1 MKEKFSSDLI
11 RSKYT
16 LREVSIFGVFLV
28 RIFPHSKYLS
38 VFSLNGGKDAPEN
51 CPFSR
56 KVIKLLVN
64 FESVIIAAKPQ
75 MYKYH

>member
-16 LREVSIFGVFLV
+16 LREVSVFGVFLV

-38 VFSLNGGKDAPEN
+38 VFSLNRGKDAPEN
-51 CPFSR
+51 CPFNH
-56 KVIKLLVN
+56 KVIKLLVD
-64 FESVIIAAKPQ
+64 FESIITVAKPQ